1 MSSTHPVFKPGNIA
15 VITGAASGIGL
26 ALSRK
31 CMKDYRMTV
40 IMVDINATNLEA
52 AKLSMTKD
60 TIADD
65 DQNSPTPCSAELKN
79 EKSLIQTVA
88 MDVAKIED
96 YEALKILIQNQFE
109 GKISLLVLNAGIANK
124 SNWTDTA
131 YFRKVMD
138 VNLFGVIYGL
148 NTLLPL
154 VTNNSTKENPTA
166 IVVTGSKQGITNPPG
181 NPAYNTSKAAIKVL
195 TEHLAFDLTKLSPTT
210 STHLLVPGWTYTGIT
225 GNSVFSGQERAE
237 KPHGAWWP
245 EQVVEY
251 LEKKMSEDKF
261 YIICPDNNVTEALDQ
276 ARMQWGANDLI
287 LGRPPLTR
295 WKEDWKNESEPWI
308 NDKVAEISSKIQT
321 K

>member
-1 MSSTHPVFKPGNIA
+1 
-15 VITGAASGIGL
+15 
-26 ALSRK
+26 
-31 CMKDYRMTV
+31 
-40 IMVDINATNLEA
+40 MVDINATNLEA
-52 AKLSMTKD
+52 AKLSMRKETS
-60 TIADD
+60 ADD
-65 DQNSPTPCSAELKN
+65 QVSSSSCLPELRNKNSV
-79 EKSLIQTVA
+79 IHTVA

-131 YFRKVMD
+131 YFRRVMD

-154 VTNNSTKENPTA
+154 VTNNSTKENPSA
-166 IVVTGSKQGITNPPG
+166 IVVTGSKQGITNPP
-181 NPAYNTSKAAIKVL
+181 
-195 TEHLAFDLTKLSPTT
+195 
-210 STHLLVPGWTYTGIT
+210 VPGWTYTGIT
-225 GNSVFSGQERAE
+225 GNSVSSGQERTA
-237 KPHGAWWP
+237 KPPGAWWP
-245 EQVVEY
+245 EQVVDY

-295 WKEDWKNESEPWI
+295 WKEEWKDESEPWI
-308 NDKVAEISSKIQT
+308 NQKVAEISSKLQA